1 MLYLVWPFFLSPMS
15 IGSPHSKPMPSCFST
30 IVPMKSYPPKRQCF
44 CGGFVGWRQRQSFDQ
59 TPSPTNTKIVHI
71 MVQVDFP
78 TSQYPLAFALKAIH
92 KFKNDSSVQ
101 SKNSVQI
108 QFSPW
113 LFSILWSFDYLV
125 SHMVLRPYASK
136 LIKQFKKPISWTNH
150 SFSENAFTAM

>member
-1 MLYLVWPFFLSPMS
+1 MNYIYFPLMLYLVSPFFLSPMS

-30 IVPMKSYPPKRQCF
+30 IVPMKTYPPKRQCF
-44 CGGFVGWRQRQSFDQ
+44 CVGFVGWRQRQSLDQ

-92 KFKNDSSVQ
+92 KFKNGSSVQ

-108 QFSPW
+108 QFSPR
-113 LFSILWSFDYLV
+113 LFSIL
-125 SHMVLRPYASK
+125 
-136 LIKQFKKPISWTNH
+136 
-150 SFSENAFTAM
+150 